1 MLIVNAYALG
11 FINAEHLLH
20 NIPLCSLGAQ
30 NPQNIVGVQGTFS
43 QTAANFHSIAF
54 LNRKLG
60 AVRNDVG
67 LLHHFIFRTPCND
80 DLALFLAGF
89 FHNVD
94 RSRIFC
100 QNTRMLGLAG
110 FKQFLNTGQTL
121 GNIFRTGNTARMEG
135 THGQLGT
142 RFTDSLRGN
151 GADSFAHVNI
161 MVCCQV
167 TAVAFAAYTEFGF
180 TGQYRTDLDFI
191 AHHSNLI
198 CHIFRNII
206 IDVEQHIAFRIF
218 DIFRQ
223 RPADDTVMQ

>member
-1 MLIVNAYALG
+1 
-11 FINAEHLLH
+11 
-20 NIPLCSLGAQ
+20 
-30 NPQNIVGVQGTFS
+30 
-43 QTAANFHSIAF
+43 
-54 LNRKLG
+54 
-60 AVRNDVG
+60 
-67 LLHHFIFRTPCND
+67 
-80 DLALFLAGF
+80 
-89 FHNVD
+89 
-94 RSRIFC
+94 
-100 QNTRMLGLAG
+100 MLGLAG

-121 GNIFRTGNTARMEG
+121 GNIFRTGNAARMEG